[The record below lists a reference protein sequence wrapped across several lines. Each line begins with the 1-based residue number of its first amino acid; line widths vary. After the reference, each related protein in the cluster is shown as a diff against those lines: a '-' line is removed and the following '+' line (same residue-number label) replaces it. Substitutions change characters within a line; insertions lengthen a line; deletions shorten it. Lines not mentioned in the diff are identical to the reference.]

1 MDSTAP
7 LQTRYRRVLLLTL
20 VIVAIDQATKLLAFT
35 FLRPRLSVSVIGDFL
50 RLTYLENPGLAF
62 GIEVENKL
70 LLHSLSIL
78 AVLIIFYYL
87 FKLRD
92 HTILRFSVAAILGG
106 AIGNLIDRFF
116 RGRVIDFVDL
126 DSVDIHFSGGPFLL
140 WDLPAYLMNRWPIF
154 NVADMAVSLGMFM
167 IIVTV
172 LFNLS
177 ETSEVHHA
185 SREEI

>member
-20 VIVAIDQATKLLAFT
+20 VIVTIDQATKLLAFI

-78 AVLIIFYYL
+78 AVLVIFYYL

-92 HTILRFSVAAILGG
+92 DSILRFSFAAILGG
-106 AIGNLIDRFF
+106 AIGNLIDRFL

-126 DSVDIHFSGGPFLL
+126 DSVDIHFSGGLFLFGNSRRTDEPL
-140 WDLPAYLMNRWPIF
+140 
-154 NVADMAVSLGMFM
+154 ADIQCCRYGGFHRHVHDYRDRAV
-167 IIVTV
+167 
-172 LFNLS
+172 
-177 ETSEVHHA
+177 
-185 SREEI
+185 